1 MFSGRNGGRKA
12 GKEGGEKGQAKK
24 NMQRRSYMA
33 HNTPKI
39 LTLWVIS
46 RKAVDLC
53 AENKMAAMST
63 TAI

>member
-1 MFSGRNGGRKA
+1 MFLGRDGGRKA
-12 GKEGGEKGQAKK
+12 GREGERGQAKK
-24 NMQRRSYMA
+24 NMQQRSYIA